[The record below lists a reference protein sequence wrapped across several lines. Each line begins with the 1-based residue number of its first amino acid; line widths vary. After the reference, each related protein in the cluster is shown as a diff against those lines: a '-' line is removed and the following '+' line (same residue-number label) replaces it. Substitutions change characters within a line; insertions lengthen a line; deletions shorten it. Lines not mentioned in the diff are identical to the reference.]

1 MIRMEDIEWSEWRA
15 MPSPENCR
23 LIKGPEGS
31 GVYQIRNKKTN
42 EFIQFGE
49 SKTCQKRMKS
59 FFPKPYG
66 VGTRNNEI
74 KRNYVLNHWHEL
86 EYRTIATKSKEEA
99 VIIDRFLKSLN
110 IHKFN
115 T

>member
-1 MIRMEDIEWSEWRA
+1 MIMEELNWKNWKQ

-23 LIKGPEGS
+23 NIDGPEGP
-31 GVYQIRNKKTN
+31 GVYQIRNRKTK

-49 SKTCQKRMKS
+49 SKTCQERIKS
-59 FFPKPYG
+59 FFPKPFG
-66 VGTRNNEI
+66 KGTRNNEY
-74 KRNYVLNHWHEL
+74 KRNYILANWKDL
-86 EYRTIATKSKEEA
+86 DYRTISVESKKEA
-99 VIIDRFLKSLN
+99 IEIDKYLKSLN

>member
-1 MIRMEDIEWSEWRA
+1 MKMEDLYWSTWKA
-15 MPSPENCR
+15 MPSPDNCR
-23 LIKGPEGS
+23 TIDGPSGA
-31 GVYQIRNKKTN
+31 GVYQIRNRKTK

-49 SKTCQKRMKS
+49 SITCQKRMKS

-66 VGTRNNEI
+66 TGTRNNED
-74 KRNYVLNHWHEL
+74 KRHYVLDNWKDL
-86 EYRTIATKSKEEA
+86 KYRAIATNSKEEA
-99 VIIDRFLKSLN
+99 VKIDRFLKTLN

>member
-1 MIRMEDIEWSEWRA
+1 MEKLNWSEWKPI
-15 MPSPENCR
+15 PSPQNCR
-23 LIKGPEGS
+23 AITGPDGP
-31 GVYQIRNKKTN
+31 GVYQIKNWKTD

-49 SKTCQKRMKS
+49 SITCSKRMKS

-66 VGTRNNEI
+66 TGTRNNES
-74 KRNYVLNHWHEL
+74 KRDYVLENWSML
-86 EYRTIATKSKEEA
+86 NYRTISTKTKEEA
-99 VIIDRFLKSLN
+99 VKIDRFLKSLN

>member
-1 MIRMEDIEWSEWRA
+1 MQMEDLKWTEWKA
-15 MPSPENCR
+15 MPSPENCKS
-23 LIKGPEGS
+23 IEGPISS
-31 GVYQIRNKKTN
+31 GVYQIRSRKTK

-66 VGTRNNEI
+66 TGTRNNEN
-74 KRNYVLNHWHEL
+74 KRIYILNHWRDL
-86 EYRTIATKSKEEA
+86 DYRTIETKTKEEA
-99 VIIDRFLKSLN
+99 VKIDRFLKSLN
-110 IHKFN
+110 IHLFN

>member
-1 MIRMEDIEWSEWRA
+1 MNINWSHWKT
-15 MPSPENCR
+15 MPSPEKC
-23 LIKGPEGS
+23 KEVEGPEGS
-31 GVYQIRNKKTN
+31 GVYQIINRKTD

-49 SKTCQKRMKS
+49 SITCQKRMKS

-66 VGTRNNEI
+66 TGTRNNEN
-74 KRNYVLNHWHEL
+74 KRIYVLNNWHDL
-86 EYRTIATKSKEEA
+86 DYRTVKTNTKEDA
-99 VIIDRFLKSLN
+99 VKIDRYLKSLN